1 MFSAARDRLGDLDAR
16 IAWPD
21 QSRRALSFLE
31 RGVLLPASPVVSPR
45 ARRLPRYF
53 QNPLAS
59 QKTATQHLQDPENPP
74 DKLTG
79 QRQTPEIIEFL
90 NICDYTHQ
98 VVSKVDVEEPLFQP
112 FPPELGFHKYAP
124 LQNSTSRPCGSGNN
138 DYVPRRIRIEDPR
151 SRHFTVRRM
160 RGKKGEKL
168 REETEGKSSKVAPGM
183 EVAFKVTFSPV
194 DAEDHA
200 LDLVV
205 ATERERFIVPVRC
218 RGNKPA
224 LDFPDALTFE
234 PTPAKTWSYA
244 TRTVRNGGKSSALS
258 SLRTR
263 ALLGVPRA
271 RACSRLAMRAGP
283 PRVQTR
289 RVRGVSRARWRW
301 TWATAWIQSSWV
313 CAARASSSQSGWP
326 PARRRCRRSYKT
338 TQRTFKVVN
347 HGDQAVRFEVKQ
359 LADAYL
365 EEETR
370 LRATARFGDTLRSLS
385 DGEYGDASG
394 GAATTSGG
402 DGIGRGGGF

>member
-1 MFSAARDRLGDLDAR
+1 MGGGSGVGAGAGTANSPPPFKANPMHIKYRAYTTRDDPNVDLKVRQCAKRLCRMSPHLSAVFSAARDRLEDLDAR
-16 IAWPD
+16 IARPD

-59 QKTATQHLQDPENPP
+59 QKTATQHLRDLENPP

-124 LQNSTSRPCGSGNN
+124 RKQYEQTLWFRNN

-168 REETEGKSSKVAPGM
+168 REETE
-183 EVAFKVTFSPV
+183 EVIQGGARDGGCVQGDLQPV
-194 DAEDHA
+194 DVEDYA

-244 TRTVRNGGKSSALS
+244 TRTVRNVGGKSAHFRS
-258 SLRTR
+258 SHPSPSRR
-263 ALLGVPRA
+263 PPS
-271 RACSRLAMRAGP
+271 RACSRLASACRSASGSNPTRAGCI
-283 PRVQTR
+283 
-289 RVRGVSRARWRW
+289 RARWRW

-313 CAARASSSQSGWP
+313 CAARASSSQSGWQ
-326 PARRRCRRSYKT
+326 PARRRCSRRS
-338 TQRTFKVVN
+338 F
-347 HGDQAVRFEVKQ
+347 
-359 LADAYL
+359 
-365 EEETR
+365 TR
-370 LRATARFGDTLRSLS
+370 PPSARSRW
-385 DGEYGDASG
+385 
-394 GAATTSGG
+394 
-402 DGIGRGGGF
+402 

>member
-1 MFSAARDRLGDLDAR
+1 MGGGSGVGAGAGTANSPPPFKANPMHIKYRAYTTGDDPNVDLKVRQCAKRLCRMSPHPSAVFSAARDRLGDLDAR

-59 QKTATQHLQDPENPP
+59 QKTATQHLRDLENPP

-124 LQNSTSRPCGSGNN
+124 RKQYEQTLWFRNN

-194 DAEDHA
+194 DVEDYA

-244 TRTVRNGGKSSALS
+244 TRTVRNVGGKSAHF
-258 SLRTR
+258 
-263 ALLGVPRA
+263 
-271 RACSRLAMRAGP
+271 RLFAP
-283 PRVQTR
+283 
-289 RVRGVSRARWRW
+289 
-301 TWATAWIQSSWV
+301 
-313 CAARASSSQSGWP
+313 
-326 PARRRCRRSYKT
+326 
-338 TQRTFKVVN
+338 
-347 HGDQAVRFEVKQ
+347 
-359 LADAYL
+359 
-365 EEETR
+365 
-370 LRATARFGDTLRSLS
+370 
-385 DGEYGDASG
+385 
-394 GAATTSGG
+394 
-402 DGIGRGGGF
+402 

>member
-1 MFSAARDRLGDLDAR
+1 MRTPGKPTVRWFTSAREGREGHAQPQGERARPVVGVAPRLLEGEGTSWRVETGDSRGKASMGGGSGVGAGAGTANSPPPFKANPMHIKYRAYTTGDDPNVDLKVRQCAKRLCRMSPHLSAVFSAARDRLEDLDAR
-16 IAWPD
+16 IARPD

-59 QKTATQHLQDPENPP
+59 QKTATQHLRDLENPP

-124 LQNSTSRPCGSGNN
+124 RKQYEQTLWFRNN

-183 EVAFKVTFSPV
+183 EVAFKVTFSPWTSKTTLWTSWSPPSAN
-194 DAEDHA
+194 DSSCPCAA
-200 LDLVV
+200 A
-205 ATERERFIVPVRC
+205 ATSPRSI
-218 RGNKPA
+218 
-224 LDFPDALTFE
+224 
-234 PTPAKTWSYA
+234 S
-244 TRTVRNGGKSSALS
+244 
-258 SLRTR
+258 RTR
-263 ALLGVPRA
+263 
-271 RACSRLAMRAGP
+271 
-283 PRVQTR
+283 
-289 RVRGVSRARWRW
+289 
-301 TWATAWIQSSWV
+301 
-313 CAARASSSQSGWP
+313 
-326 PARRRCRRSYKT
+326 
-338 TQRTFKVVN
+338 
-347 HGDQAVRFEVKQ
+347 
-359 LADAYL
+359 
-365 EEETR
+365 
-370 LRATARFGDTLRSLS
+370 
-385 DGEYGDASG
+385 
-394 GAATTSGG
+394 
-402 DGIGRGGGF
+402 